1 MYTRKKLSS
10 PPRVVRFDQLTN
22 LQKIKLDLR
31 KHLLLLAFFPLWT
44 YHMEERLRLSNRNYI
59 LMT

>member
-31 KHLLLLAFFPLWT
+31 KHPLLLALRRCGRITWRNVCDSATEIT
-44 YHMEERLRLSNRNYI
+44 Y
-59 LMT
+59 